1 MAARKDLTDDLRLAH
16 VLADNADS
24 ITLARFRAQDLR
36 VSHKPDMS
44 EVSDADVAVEEA
56 IRRTLSSSR
65 PRDAVHGEEG
75 SDTGWGPRRWV
86 IDPIDGTANFVRGV
100 PAWATLIALMVEDKV
115 EASVV
120 SAPLLGRRWWAC
132 TDGGAYTGKSLM
144 SPTPMRVSQVSS
156 LSDAFLSYSSLKG
169 WVDAERGLQFGDL
182 MRTVWRT
189 RAFGDFWSHM
199 LVGEGAVDISVEPE
213 LALHDMAA
221 LDVIVREAG
230 GRVTSID
237 GDDGPVGPGLLCTNG
252 LLHDEVLDLLAEF
265 ADDAEEQDE
274 TEESV
279 IIIGKRGFLPETN

>member
-1 MAARKDLTDDLRLAH
+1 MAARKELTDDLRLAH

-24 ITLARFRAQDLR
+24 ITLTRFRAQDLR
-36 VSHKPDMS
+36 VERKPDLS
-44 EVSDADVAVEEA
+44 EVTDADTAVEET
-56 IRRTLSSSR
+56 IRRTLSRSR

-75 SDTGWGPRRWV
+75 EDTGWGPRRWV

-100 PAWATLIALMVEDKV
+100 PAWATLIALMVEDRV
-115 EASVV
+115 EVGIV

-144 SPTPMRVSQVSS
+144 NATPMRVSQVSS
-156 LSDAFLSYSSLKG
+156 LSDAFLSYSSLHG
-169 WVDAERGLQFGDL
+169 WVNAGRGLQFGDV

-230 GRVTSID
+230 GRATSID
-237 GDDGPVGPGLLCTNG
+237 GVEGPVGPGLLCTNG

-265 ADDAEEQDE
+265 AEDAEEAAE

-279 IIIGKRGFLPETN
+279 IIVGRRGLPLDAH